1 MPARPKTRR
10 AGAAVMNIVSV
21 ETRVVSVPFTMGGP
35 PSLFAGQVWDHME
48 ILLVRVETADGFV
61 GWGEAFGHA
70 AIESTRAA
78 LDFIVAPLVMGRDSS
93 DIEGITR
100 DVLPAVHLLGRN
112 GPFVFAFSGIE
123 IALWDIKGKRA
134 GQPLHALLGGGAST
148 DLECYSSLLRYGDP
162 VLAARNTADACAR
175 GYRFIKLHEVTREAV
190 LAAAQ
195 AAGPQAR
202 IMLDV
207 NCAWSR
213 EQAAAMAA
221 SLRSDN
227 LLWLEEP
234 VWPPE
239 DCAGLAETRRFG
251 IPIAAGENVAG
262 RFGFKSLIDAGA
274 IDIAQPSVT
283 KIGGIGEMLAVIELC
298 RNSNVQVVP
307 HCPYFGHGL
316 IATLHII
323 AALAPQAFVEVLWLD
338 MEAHPFHD
346 AVRPVN
352 GRLKVPQAPGLGC
365 EPDPAV
371 LARYTRGAVIR
382 TGKGGSP

>member
-1 MPARPKTRR
+1 
-10 AGAAVMNIVSV
+10 MNIVSV
-21 ETRVVSVPFTMGGP
+21 ETRIVSLPFTMGGP

-70 AIESTRAA
+70 AIQSTRAA
-78 LDFIVAPLVMGRDSS
+78 LDVIVAPLVIGRDSS

-123 IALWDIKGKRA
+123 IALWDIRGKRV
-134 GQPLHALLGGGAST
+134 GQPLHALLGGGSSR

-162 VLAARNTADACAR
+162 ALAARNTADACAR
-175 GYRFIKLHEVTREAV
+175 GYRLIKLHEVTQEAV
-190 LAAAQ
+190 LAAGEAGADVNAQ
-195 AAGPQAR
+195 

-207 NCAWSR
+207 NCAWTR

-221 SLRSDN
+221 AMRDDN

-239 DCAGLAETRRFG
+239 DCAGLAETRRIG

-262 RFGFKSLIDAGA
+262 RFGFKTLIDAGA

-283 KIGGIGEMLAVIELC
+283 KIGGIGEMLAVIDLC

-316 IATLHII
+316 IATLHVI
-323 AALAPQAFVEVLWLD
+323 AALAPKAPVEVLWLD

-371 LARYTRGAVIR
+371 LARYTRGEVTR
-382 TGKGGSP
+382 TGSGGSS

>member
-1 MPARPKTRR
+1 
-10 AGAAVMNIVSV
+10 MNIVSV
-21 ETRVVSVPFTMGGP
+21 ETRIVSLPFTMGGP

-48 ILLVRVETADGFV
+48 ILLVRVETADGLV

-70 AIESTRAA
+70 AIASTRAA
-78 LDFIVAPLVMGRDSS
+78 LDTIVAPLVIGRDSS
-93 DIEGITR
+93 KIEDITR
-100 DVLPAVHLLGRN
+100 DILPAVHLLGRN

-123 IALWDIKGKRA
+123 IALWDIRGKRA
-134 GQPLHALLGGGAST
+134 GQPLHALLGGGSAL
-148 DLECYSSLLRYGDP
+148 DLECYASLLRYGDTA
-162 VLAARNTADACAR
+162 LAARNTGDACAR

-190 LAAAQ
+190 LAAGE
-195 AAGPQAR
+195 AGADVNAR

-221 SLRSDN
+221 AMRDDN
-227 LLWLEEP
+227 LYWLEEP

-239 DCAGLAETRRFG
+239 DCVGLAETRRVG
-251 IPIAAGENVAG
+251 IAIAAGENVAG

-283 KIGGIGEMLAVIELC
+283 KIGGIGEMLAVIDLC
-298 RNSNVQVVP
+298 RNSNTEVVP
-307 HCPYFGHGL
+307 HCPYFGPGL

-323 AALAPQAFVEVLWLD
+323 AALTPKALVEVLWLD
-338 MEAHPFHD
+338 MEAHPFHHS
-346 AVRPVN
+346 VRPVN
-352 GRLKVPQAPGLGC
+352 GRLKVPQTPGLGC

-371 LARYTRGAVIR
+371 LARYTRGEVTRI
-382 TGKGGSP
+382 GSGSSS